1 MKKLVFSAALVVASV
16 GFAKAQKVVKN
27 QAQTEVKGKSANTDA
42 IKKAQMAEDAKAV
55 ADQNTQRAKLTD
67 TKTVVREKK
76 ARVETKVEE
85 SNKARSN

>member
-42 IKKAQMAEDAKAV
+42 IKKAQIAEDAKAA

-76 ARVETKVEE
+76 ARVENRAEE
-85 SNKARSN
+85 GSRKK